1 MLCQHCK
8 QNEATTHIRR
18 VINGAAQEYHLCA
31 ACANEAGIGPSPQQ
45 AFGFP
50 GAPMQFAAPEFGFH
64 LSDLFSGFLGSSL
77 RGQGQSLPA
86 PVRCALCGSSL
97 DEIIRSG
104 RVGCA
109 RCYETFAEQLQPTLQ
124 RIHGA
129 LEHTGKIPETDPA
142 ETERHQKE
150 QKIARLREEIT
161 AAVQAED
168 YEQAAKLRDEI
179 RTMEEGG
186 ADNA

>member
-18 VINGAAQEYHLCA
+18 VVNGAAQEFHLCA
-31 ACANEAGIGPSPQQ
+31 ACANEAGLAQL
-45 AFGFP
+45 AV
-50 GAPMQFAAPEFGFH
+50 PEFGFH

-77 RGQGQSLPA
+77 HGQALPS

-97 DEIIRSG
+97 DEIIRSS

-109 RCYETFAEQLQPTLQ
+109 HCYETFAGQLQPTLQ

-129 LEHTGKIPETDPA
+129 LGHTGKTPATDPA
-142 ETERHQKE
+142 ETLRRQKE
-150 QKIARLREEIT
+150 QEVARLRGEIAT
-161 AAVQAED
+161 AVQAED

-179 RTMEEGG
+179 RKLEEGG
-186 ADNA
+186 ESDA

>member
-1 MLCQHCK
+1 MLCQNCE

-18 VINGAAQEYHLCA
+18 VVNGAAEEFHLCA
-31 ACANEAGIGPSPQQ
+31 ACAKEAGIGAQL
-45 AFGFP
+45 A
-50 GAPMQFAAPEFGFH
+50 MPEFGFH

-77 RGQGQSLPA
+77 RGGQNLPS
-86 PVRCALCGSSL
+86 PVRCELCGSSL
-97 DEIIRSG
+97 DEIIRSS

-109 RCYETFAEQLQPTLQ
+109 RCYETFDRQLQPTLQ

-129 LEHTGKIPETDPA
+129 LKHTGKTPETDPA
-142 ETERHQKE
+142 ETARRRRQTRIE
-150 QKIARLREEIT
+150 QLRGEIT

-179 RTMEEGG
+179 RTLEEGG
-186 ADNA
+186 EGNA

>member
-18 VINGAAQEYHLCA
+18 VVNGAAQEYHLCA
-31 ACANEAGIGPSPQQ
+31 ACAKEAGIPPQK

-50 GAPMQFAAPEFGFH
+50 GAPVDFAVPEFGFQ

-77 RGQGQSLPA
+77 REQARPA
-86 PVRCALCGSSL
+86 PLRCELCGSSL
-97 DEIIRSG
+97 DEIIRNS

-109 RCYETFAEQLQPTLQ
+109 RCYETFADQLRPTLQ

-129 LEHTGKIPETDPA
+129 LEHTGKVPETDPA
-142 ETERHQKE
+142 ETERRRKE
-150 QKIARLREEIT
+150 QQIIHLRGEIA

-168 YEQAAKLRDEI
+168 YEQAARLRDEI
-179 RTMEEGG
+179 RLLEEGG
-186 ADNA
+186 EGHA

>member
-18 VINGAAQEYHLCA
+18 VVNGAAEEFHLCA
-31 ACANEAGIGPSPQQ
+31 ACAKEAGLAQL
-45 AFGFP
+45 
-50 GAPMQFAAPEFGFH
+50 AAPEFGFH

-77 RGQGQSLPA
+77 RGQGQSLPS
-86 PVRCALCGSSL
+86 PVRCELCGSSL
-97 DEIIRSG
+97 NEIIQSS

-129 LEHTGKIPETDPA
+129 LRHTGKAPETDPTVA
-142 ETERHQKE
+142 ERKQRQARIE
-150 QKIARLREEIT
+150 QLRALIGE
-161 AAVQAED
+161 AVQSED

-179 RTMEEGG
+179 RTLEEGG
-186 ADNA
+186 SDNA

>member
-1 MLCQHCK
+1 MLCQQCK

-18 VINGAAQEYHLCA
+18 VVNGAAEEFHICA
-31 ACANEAGIGPSPQQ
+31 ACAKEAGLPPQK

-50 GAPMQFAAPEFGFH
+50 GTPVAQFAAPEFGFQ

-77 RGQGQSLPA
+77 RGQGLPS
-86 PVRCALCGSSL
+86 PVRCELCGSSL
-97 DEIIRSG
+97 NEIIQSS

-109 RCYETFAEQLQPTLQ
+109 RCYETFAGQLQPTLQ

-129 LEHTGKIPETDPA
+129 LRHTGKAPEADPA
-142 ETERHQKE
+142 VAERKQRQARIE
-150 QKIARLREEIT
+150 QLRSEIAQ
-161 AAVQAED
+161 AVQAED

-179 RTMEEGG
+179 RKLEEGG
-186 ADNA
+186 ESRV

>member
-18 VINGAAQEYHLCA
+18 VVNGAAEEFHLCA
-31 ACANEAGIGPSPQQ
+31 ACAKGAGLSAQL
-45 AFGFP
+45 AS
-50 GAPMQFAAPEFGFH
+50 PEFGFQ

-77 RGQGQSLPA
+77 HGQPQPA
-86 PVRCALCGSSL
+86 PVRCELCGSSL
-97 DEIIRSG
+97 DEIIRSS

-109 RCYETFAEQLQPTLQ
+109 RCYETFAEQLRPTLQ

-129 LEHTGKIPETDPA
+129 LKHTGKAPETDPA
-142 ETERHQKE
+142 ETARRQRE
-150 QKIARLREEIT
+150 QEVARLRGEIA

-179 RTMEEGG
+179 RKLEEGG
-186 ADNA
+186 QSNA

>member
-18 VINGAAQEYHLCA
+18 VINGAAQEFHLCA
-31 ACANEAGIGPSPQQ
+31 VCAKEAGLPP
-45 AFGFP
+45 AV
-50 GAPMQFAAPEFGFH
+50 PEFGFQ

-77 RGQGQSLPA
+77 REQARPA
-86 PVRCALCGSSL
+86 PLRCELCGSSL
-97 DEIIRSG
+97 EEITRSG

-109 RCYETFAEQLQPTLQ
+109 QCYETFAEQLQPTLQ

-129 LEHTGKIPETDPA
+129 LRHTGKVPETDPVLA
-142 ETERHQKE
+142 QRRQKE
-150 QKIARLREEIT
+150 QDVARLRGEIA

-168 YEQAAKLRDEI
+168 YEQAARLRDEI
-179 RTMEEGG
+179 RKLEEGG
-186 ADNA
+186 ESND

>member
-18 VINGAAQEYHLCA
+18 VVNGTAEEFHLCA
-31 ACANEAGIGPSPQQ
+31 VCAKESGIAQL
-45 AFGFP
+45 AV
-50 GAPMQFAAPEFGFH
+50 PEFGFQ

-77 RGQGQSLPA
+77 RGQGLPS

-97 DEIIRSG
+97 NEIIQSS

-109 RCYETFAEQLQPTLQ
+109 QCYETFSEQLQPTLQ

-129 LEHTGKIPETDPA
+129 LRHTGKAPEADPA
-142 ETERHQKE
+142 VAERKQRQARIE
-150 QKIARLREEIT
+150 QLRGEIT
-161 AAVQAED
+161 QAVQDED
-168 YEQAAKLRDEI
+168 YERAAMLRDEI
-179 RTMEEGG
+179 RTLEEGG
-186 ADNA
+186 EGNA

>member
-31 ACANEAGIGPSPQQ
+31 ACAKEAGI
-45 AFGFP
+45 A
-50 GAPMQFAAPEFGFH
+50 AQFAAPEFGFQ

-77 RGQGQSLPA
+77 RGQSLPA
-86 PVRCALCGSSL
+86 PPRCELCGSSL
-97 DEIIRSG
+97 DEIIRGG

-124 RIHGA
+124 RIHGV
-129 LEHTGKIPETDPA
+129 LKHTGKTPETDPA
-142 ETERHQKE
+142 VARRKQKE
-150 QKIARLREEIT
+150 QEIARLREEIA

-168 YEQAAKLRDEI
+168 YEQAARLRDKI
-179 RTMEEGG
+179 KTLEEGG
-186 ADNA
+186 ESNA